1 MDMDVSAGN
10 LAFNVRQ
17 KPTAALSRAV
27 LWTFVAAIGAALF
40 YWSGLASLGTAWAR
54 PEYSYGPLVPFI
66 TAYLTLREIHRR
78 PVKVDHG
85 RRIFGLVVFAIAI
98 GVGLI
103 GNLARIPDIITYGF
117 ILAVGAFVLLLAGTR
132 EGWRFWPGWLHLIFM
147 LPLPQFIYLTVS
159 TKLQLLSSAL
169 GVSFIQM
176 ANIPVYLDGNVID
189 LGNYKLLVAEA
200 CSGLRYLF
208 PLFSFGWLMSVLYN
222 GPNWHRVVIFLS
234 TIPVTILMNSFRIGM
249 IGVLVNQ
256 FGISQAEGFLHAFE
270 GWVIFLTCTII
281 LYFEAWVLWR
291 FLSFGSS
298 RASHVLRLDYEGI
311 HQPLAKFLDAGSNR
325 TLVGAAVVM
334 LATGL
339 AWQLLPSAAAPQ
351 VLRSS
356 FAAFPLQIDHWQG
369 SALVLDP
376 DTKRVLA
383 ADDYLLANYD
393 ADGQEVGLL
402 MSFYKSQTK
411 GSGIHSPEICLPGGG
426 WEVSQWEQ
434 VPVTIRQGGAMQTYH
449 VNRAVIQKGLNRQL
463 VYYWFDEQGRRATN
477 DYEAK
482 FLSVWNTI
490 TKGRSDGGLVRLTTP
505 IDPSKGIADASA
517 RLASF
522 LQKIAPM
529 LPAYFPDG
537 EASAMPQP
545 QSAMPQPHS

>member
-1 MDMDVSAGN
+1 MDASARN
-10 LAFNVRQ
+10 LASGAQQ
-17 KPTAALSRAV
+17 KPTAVLSRAV
-27 LWTFVAAIGAALF
+27 PWVFVAATGAALF
-40 YWSGLASLGTAWAR
+40 FWNGLASLGAAWAR

-66 TAYLTLREIHRR
+66 TTYLTLREIHRQ
-78 PVKVDHG
+78 PVKSDRGPRV
-85 RRIFGLVVFAIAI
+85 FGLVVFVIAI

-117 ILAVGAFVLLLAGTR
+117 ILAIGAFVLLLAGTR

-176 ANIPVYLDGNVID
+176 ANIPVYLDGNIID
-189 LGNYKLLVAEA
+189 LGNYKLQVAEA

-234 TIPVTILMNSFRIGM
+234 TIPITILMNSFRIGM

-256 FGISQAEGFLHAFE
+256 FGISQAEGFLHFFE

-281 LYFEAWVLWR
+281 LYFEAWILWR
-291 FLSFGSS
+291 FFSFGFP
-298 RASHVLRLDYEGI
+298 RTTHVLRLDYQGI
-311 HQPLAKFLDAGSNR
+311 HQPLARFLDAASNGA
-325 TLVGAAVVM
+325 LIGAALTM
-334 LATGL
+334 LAAGL
-339 AWQLLPSAAAPQ
+339 AWQLLPSSAAPH
-351 VLRSS
+351 VDRAS
-356 FAAFPLQIDHWQG
+356 FATFPLQIDHWQG

-376 DTKRVLA
+376 DTARVLA
-383 ADDYLLANYD
+383 ADDYLLANYN
-393 ADGQEVGLL
+393 ANGQEVGLL
-402 MSFYKSQTK
+402 MSFYKSQTE

-434 VPVTIRQGGAMQTYH
+434 VPITIQQGGTTQIYH
-449 VNRAVIQKGLNRQL
+449 VNRAVIQKGLDRQL
-463 VYYWFDEQGRRATN
+463 VYYWFEEQGRRATN

-490 TKGRSDGGLVRLTTP
+490 TQGRSDGGLVRLTTP
-505 IDPSKGIADASA
+505 IDPSRGIVDASA

-522 LQKIAPM
+522 LEKIAPI
-529 LPAYFPDG
+529 LPDYFPDRG
-537 EASAMPQP
+537 ATAPSQP
-545 QSAMPQPHS
+545 NS